1 MNSHL
6 SDFPLNFYYFSKSN
20 YDEKVPTSHTR
31 TLFQVVISKSF
42 SNAFLSMYD
51 IINYVLKK
59 DNIIDY
65 THMIK
70 NNGSVPLAYLY
81 TYYIG

>member
-1 MNSHL
+1 MNNYLYTIIKIKKTIYKKNNIIHIKI
-6 SDFPLNFYYFSKSN
+6 FS
-20 YDEKVPTSHTR
+20 
-31 TLFQVVISKSF
+31 VVISKSF

-51 IINYVLKK
+51 IIKYVLKK